1 MYPFNFITAIGL
13 NQIMIFPVKDQSNL
27 FRKYGSSRR
36 IFNDVQ
42 GCTVLFLYFP
52 DIHKTD
58 SAAATVLVGGVPG
71 LAEILKEPHI
81 KGISAIGNLYGTTC
95 PHYGKGKQKGCAP
108 RYHQWQLWHFPANP
122 PEGGKGL
129 PRK

>member
-13 NQIMIFPVKDQSNL
+13 NQIVILMVKDQSNL
-27 FRKYGSSRR
+27 LRKCGSSRR

-52 DIHKTD
+52 DVHQTD
-58 SAAATVLVGGVPG
+58 SAATAVLMGGVPG
-71 LAEILKEPHI
+71 LAKIL
-81 KGISAIGNLYGTTC
+81 
-95 PHYGKGKQKGCAP
+95 KGKQKGCAP
-108 RYHQWQLWHFPANP
+108 RYHQWQSWHFPANP